1 MDKNYNHSE
10 AQSLEQQQ
18 DQEQTIV
25 NPNDQPVSIDGDAI
39 QQPGSDTP
47 TSTDA
52 AQSGVSV
59 EDEST
64 PAQTS
69 DEAPATPTDASAEEA
84 EDGNATEQTITDEP
98 VEQHEDA
105 QQSEQSNESA
115 EHHEDAPS
123 EQSDET
129 VEHHENGNGSA
140 TRSMLAD
147 ADLEFDEQ
155 ELGELTEQA
164 VRQRDDDDERLN
176 IPEILPILPLKDA
189 VIYPF
194 SVQPFAVGQE
204 RYIRLIDDVMRG
216 NRLVV
221 LVAQKRAEIDHAE
234 PDDLYKVGTVS
245 RVGRMFRMPDGTVQ
259 IAVQGL
265 ERVSIDEYTESKPY
279 LKARVTLK
287 PDTQETDTETQ
298 AIKRNVISYFQRMVA
313 LVQNV
318 PENVA
323 AATLNLEEPRQ
334 VVYVIATFVQME
346 MELRQK
352 LLELDSVH
360 EKLRNLSSF
369 LAQELEILEL
379 GKKIQNSAQEEMGKM
394 QREYL
399 LREQLK
405 AIQREL
411 GEESEEQ
418 ATINE
423 LRRKI
428 DESHLPEEALK
439 EANREL
445 SRLEKLPTV
454 SPEYSIIRTY
464 LELLVSL
471 PWSKSTGEQIDVAH
485 ARKVLD
491 EDHYDLEKIKERI
504 LEYLAVRR
512 LKEDRLAERLAQ
524 EREEEEAAR
533 ALAQKEGESVEEP
546 TDPQRAPT
554 QPLVPPPHKETKRTL
569 NREPILCF
577 VGPPGVGK
585 TSLGHSIARALGRK
599 FARMSLGGIRDE
611 AEVRGHRR
619 TYIGAMPGR
628 IIQTLR
634 RVEANDPV
642 IMLDEVD
649 KVGAD
654 WRGDPSSALLEV
666 LDPEQNYNF
675 RDNYL
680 DLPFDLS
687 KVMFIATANSLE
699 PIPAPLRDRMEILEL
714 SGYTEEQKLH
724 IALNYLLPKQQ
735 EANGLKPEE
744 LTVDNDVL
752 RRVTRDY
759 TREAGVRNLEREI
772 GSLCRK
778 VARQISE
785 GRETPITVTEE
796 QVAEYLGRQRFFEE
810 AAERID
816 RPGIATGLVWTPV
829 GGEITFVEAATMPGK
844 EERLILTGQLGDV
857 MKESAMAA
865 LSYVRSNAISL
876 GLPRLVFEG
885 QNIHIHVPAGAR
897 PKDGPSAGVT
907 MTSVLVSLASG
918 RKIREDVAMTGEI
931 TLRGK
936 VLPIG
941 GVKEKVLAAYRS
953 GLKTVILPE
962 KNKADLQEDLPK
974 ELRDEMKF
982 VYAREIRD
990 VLDAALVPEEVGEE
1004 KGATN
1009 GHEPKSK
1016 KKKGEKAEAK
1026 A

>member
-1 MDKNYNHSE
+1 MSTQTNR
-10 AQSLEQQQ
+10 EQQS
-18 DQEQTIV
+18 QEEPEDT
-25 NPNDQPVSIDGDAI
+25 
-39 QQPGSDTP
+39 QQLVTP
-47 TSTDA
+47 EESENKLPQA
-52 AQSGVSV
+52 RVRKQGRASNANSAV
-59 EDEST
+59 ET
-64 PAQTS
+64 PAETA
-69 DEAPATPTDASAEEA
+69 EVETP
-84 EDGNATEQTITDEP
+84 DEP
-98 VEQHEDA
+98 AEVDVPEKEEPKKPRRPRRRVRQQTPDEEEGEQVAEVIFDETHH
-105 QQSEQSNESA
+105 QGRRSEQ
-115 EHHEDAPS
+115 
-123 EQSDET
+123 
-129 VEHHENGNGSA
+129 
-140 TRSMLAD
+140 
-147 ADLEFDEQ
+147 
-155 ELGELTEQA
+155 
-164 VRQRDDDDERLN
+164 DERLS
-176 IPEILPILPLKDA
+176 IPDVLAVLPLKDT
-189 VIYPF
+189 VVYPF
-194 SVQPFAVGQE
+194 AVQPLGVGQE
-204 RYIRLIDDVMRG
+204 RSIRLIDDVMRG

-221 LVAQKRAEIDHAE
+221 LVAQKSAETEQAG
-234 PDDLYKVGTVS
+234 PDDIFTMGTVA
-245 RVGRMFRMPDGTVQ
+245 RIARMIRMPDGTIQ
-259 IAVQGL
+259 IIVQGL
-265 ERVSIDEYTESKPY
+265 ERVTIGEFTQIKPY
-279 LKARVTLK
+279 LIARVAVK
-287 PDTQETDTETQ
+287 PDTQETDDETE
-298 AIKRNVISYFQRMVA
+298 AIKRNVVNYFQRLVA

-318 PENVA
+318 PEGVA

-346 MELRQK
+346 LELRQQ
-352 LLELDSVH
+352 LLELDSVRA
-360 EKLRNLSSF
+360 KLEQLSSY
-369 LAQELEILEL
+369 LAHELEIFEL
-379 GKKIQNSAQEEMGKM
+379 GRKIQTSAQEEMGKV

-423 LRRKI
+423 LRTKI
-428 DESHLPEEALK
+428 DEARLPDEALK

-471 PWSKSTGEQIDVAH
+471 PWSKSTGEHIDVPR
-485 ARKVLD
+485 AREVLD
-491 EDHYDLEKIKERI
+491 QDHYDLEKVKERI

-512 LKEDRLAERLAQ
+512 LKEERVAEKMARETEAEQ
-524 EREEEEAAR
+524 EQEAGQRRSTQPLHSAEAAR
-533 ALAQKEGESVEEP
+533 QI
-546 TDPQRAPT
+546 
-554 QPLVPPPHKETKRTL
+554 

-585 TSLGHSIARALGRK
+585 TSLGQSIARALGRK

-699 PIPAPLRDRMEILEL
+699 PIPAPLRDRMEILSL

-724 IALNYLLPKQQ
+724 IARNYLLPKQI
-735 EANGLKPEE
+735 EANGLNKDE
-744 LTVDNDVL
+744 LTVEDGAL
-752 RRVTRDY
+752 KRLARDY

-778 VARQISE
+778 IAK
-785 GRETPITVTEE
+785 
-796 QVAEYLGRQRFFEE
+796 QVAEGKATPINISAEDVTEHLGRARFQEE

-816 RPGIATGLVWTPV
+816 RPGIATGLTWTPV
-829 GGEITFVEAATMPGK
+829 GGEIIFIEAASMPSK
-844 EERLILTGQLGDV
+844 ESGELILTGQLGDV
-857 MKESAMAA
+857 MKESARAA
-865 LSYVRSNAISL
+865 LSYVRSHAETL
-876 GLPRLVFEG
+876 GLPQNIFEG
-885 QNIHIHVPAGAR
+885 QAIHIHVPAGAI

-907 MTSVLVSLASG
+907 MVTVLVSLASG
-918 RKIREDVAMTGEI
+918 RNVRSDVAMTGEI

-936 VLPIG
+936 VMPIG

-953 GLKTVILPE
+953 GIHTVIMPK
-962 KNKADLQEDLPK
+962 KNEQDLQEDLPK
-974 ELRDEMKF
+974 ELREQMTF
-982 VYAREIRD
+982 VFANEIRD
-990 VLDAALVPEEVGEE
+990 VLNTAIEGHAEGVPQSTPV
-1004 KGATN
+1004 AN
-1009 GHEPKSK
+1009 GHTHHAKRK
-1016 KKKGEKAEAK
+1016 KAEKAEK
-1026 A
+1026 AAARD

>member
-1 MDKNYNHSE
+1 MEKKYTDQNIERDIEVGEALSISPDEQPEPTTSSIEEVSE
-10 AQSLEQQQ
+10 ESPSHVEKPEDETPAEE
-18 DQEQTIV
+18 DTIEEV
-25 NPNDQPVSIDGDAI
+25 PEESPSTQADQPAES
-39 QQPGSDTP
+39 
-47 TSTDA
+47 
-52 AQSGVSV
+52 
-59 EDEST
+59 EDET
-64 PAQTS
+64 PAEVQSFFATNQEITPDS
-69 DEAPATPTDASAEEA
+69 D
-84 EDGNATEQTITDEP
+84 
-98 VEQHEDA
+98 
-105 QQSEQSNESA
+105 QQLQ
-115 EHHEDAPS
+115 
-123 EQSDET
+123 
-129 VEHHENGNGSA
+129 
-140 TRSMLAD
+140 
-147 ADLEFDEQ
+147 
-155 ELGELTEQA
+155 
-164 VRQRDDDDERLN
+164 DDEHLT
-176 IPEILPILPLKDA
+176 IPDVLPVLPLKDT
-189 VIYPF
+189 VVYPF
-194 SVQPFAVGQE
+194 SVQPLAVGQE
-204 RYIRLIDDVMRG
+204 RSIRLIDDVMRDDR
-216 NRLVV
+216 RLVV
-221 LVAQKRAEIDHAE
+221 LVAQKSVDLDLAG
-234 PDDLYKVGTVS
+234 PDDIFKIGTVS
-245 RVGRMFRMPDGTVQ
+245 RVGRMFRMPDGTIQ

-265 ERVSIDEYTESKPY
+265 ERVDIGEFTQEKPY
-279 LKARVTLK
+279 LMAHVALK
-287 PDTQETDTETQ
+287 PDIQESDNETE
-298 AIKRNVISYFQRMVA
+298 AIKRNVIGYFQRMVN
-313 LVQNV
+313 LVQNM
-318 PENVA
+318 PEGIA

-334 VVYVIATFVQME
+334 VVYVISTFVQME
-346 MELRQK
+346 LELRQN
-352 LLELDSVH
+352 LLEIDSVR
-360 EKLRNLSSF
+360 EKLSQLSSY
-369 LAQELEILEL
+369 LTHELEILEL
-379 GKKIQNSAQEEMGKM
+379 GKKIQTSAQEEMGKV

-418 ATINE
+418 ATVNE

-428 DESHLPEEALK
+428 DEARMPDEALK

-471 PWSKSTGEQIDVAH
+471 PWTKGTGEKIDVAH
-485 ARKVLD
+485 ARQVLD
-491 EDHYDLEKIKERI
+491 QDHYDLEKIKERI

-512 LKEDRLAERLAQ
+512 LKEERQAE
-524 EREEEEAAR
+524 EVAR
-533 ALAQKEGESVEEP
+533 AHEERGVEV
-546 TDPQRAPT
+546 DDIHAT
-554 QPLVPPPHKETKRTL
+554 QPLHVPEPARVI

-585 TSLGHSIARALGRK
+585 TSLGQSIARALGRK

-611 AEVRGHRR
+611 AEIRGHRR

-680 DLPFDLS
+680 DLAFDLS

-724 IALNYLLPKQQ
+724 IAQNYLLPKQL
-735 EANGLKPEE
+735 EANGLRKDEII
-744 LTVDNDVL
+744 LDDDVL
-752 RRVTRDY
+752 RRVIRDY

-785 GRETPITVTEE
+785 GHETPVHLTAE
-796 QVAEYLGRQRFFEE
+796 QVPEYLGRQRFFEE

-829 GGEITFVEAATMPGK
+829 GGEIIFIEAASMPSK
-844 EERLILTGQLGDV
+844 EFRLTLTGQLGDV

-865 LSYVRSNAISL
+865 LSYVRSNAAAL
-876 GLPRLVFEG
+876 GLPANVFEE
-885 QNIHIHVPAGAR
+885 QNVHIHVPAGAI

-907 MTSVLVSLASG
+907 MVTVLVSLASG
-918 RKIREDVAMTGEI
+918 RKVRSDVAMTGEI

-936 VLPIG
+936 VMPIG

-953 GLKTVILPE
+953 GIRTIILPK
-962 KNKADLQEDLPK
+962 KNELDLLEDLPK
-974 ELRDEMKF
+974 ELREQMHF
-982 VYAREIRD
+982 VFATDIRQ
-990 VLDAALVPEEVGEE
+990 VLEAALEP
-1004 KGATN
+1004 GATPKN
-1009 GHEPKSK
+1009 REEPTAEERPRRR
-1016 KKKGEKAEAK
+1016 KGERAVAKAEVVQ
-1026 A
+1026 

>member
-1 MDKNYNHSE
+1 MEKITNHHKADPQEDGVQESLPEFEDLLPEPEE
-10 AQSLEQQQ
+10 AAQ
-18 DQEQTIV
+18 DLSGGTQADAEE
-25 NPNDQPVSIDGDAI
+25 NPVSDDEKETLAEEPAKDA
-39 QQPGSDTP
+39 PLAVSDATE
-47 TSTDA
+47 TISSSDDA
-52 AQSGVSV
+52 EAPLERL
-59 EDEST
+59 EDE
-64 PAQTS
+64 
-69 DEAPATPTDASAEEA
+69 
-84 EDGNATEQTITDEP
+84 
-98 VEQHEDA
+98 
-105 QQSEQSNESA
+105 
-115 EHHEDAPS
+115 
-123 EQSDET
+123 
-129 VEHHENGNGSA
+129 
-140 TRSMLAD
+140 
-147 ADLEFDEQ
+147 
-155 ELGELTEQA
+155 
-164 VRQRDDDDERLN
+164 ERLN
-176 IPEILPILPLKDA
+176 IPEILPILPLKDT

-221 LVAQKRAEIDHAE
+221 LVAQKSPDIDHAG
-234 PDDLYKVGTVS
+234 PDDIYRVGTVS

-265 ERVSIDEYTESKPY
+265 ERVTIDEFTQEKPY
-279 LKARVTLK
+279 LQARVTAK
-287 PDTQETDTETQ
+287 PDLQEADTETE
-298 AIKRNVISYFQRMVA
+298 AIKRNVITYFQRLVA

-318 PENVA
+318 PEGVA

-346 MELRQK
+346 LELRQK
-352 LLELDSVH
+352 LLEIDSVH
-360 EKLRNLSSF
+360 EKLHQLSNF
-369 LAQELEILEL
+369 LSHELEILEL
-379 GKKIQNSAQEEMGKM
+379 GKKIQNSAQEEMGKV

-418 ATINE
+418 ATVND
-423 LRRKI
+423 LRSKL
-428 DESHLPEEALK
+428 EEAKMPEEAYK

-464 LELLVSL
+464 VELLVSL
-471 PWSKSTGEQIDVAH
+471 PWNKGTATQIDVPH
-485 ARKVLD
+485 AREVLD
-491 EDHYDLEKIKERI
+491 EDHYDLQKIKERI

-512 LKEDRLAERLAQ
+512 LKEDRLSDKMAR
-524 EREEEEAAR
+524 EREEKQA
-533 ALAQKEGESVEEP
+533 EGEEELENI
-546 TDPQRAPT
+546 TPT
-554 QPLVPPPHKETKRTL
+554 QPLKEQVAGRPL

-585 TSLGHSIARALGRK
+585 TSLGQSIARALGRK

-611 AEVRGHRR
+611 AEIRGHRR

-634 RVEANDPV
+634 RLEANDPV

-680 DLPFDLS
+680 DLSFDLS
-687 KVMFIATANSLE
+687 KVMFIATANALE

-724 IALNYLLPKQQ
+724 IARNYLLPKQV
-735 EANGLKPEE
+735 EANGLKEDE
-744 LTVDNDVL
+744 LTLDDEAL
-752 RRVTRDY
+752 RRVARDY
-759 TREAGVRNLEREI
+759 TREAGVRNLERQV

-778 VARQISE
+778 VARQVSE
-785 GRETPITVTEE
+785 GLETPIHVTGDK
-796 QVAEYLGRQRFFEE
+796 VTEYLGRQRYFDE
-810 AAERID
+810 AVERID
-816 RPGIATGLVWTPV
+816 RPGIATGMAWTPV
-829 GGEITFVEAATMPGK
+829 GGEIMFIEAATMPGK

-865 LSYVRSNAISL
+865 LSYVRSNAAAL
-876 GLPRLVFEG
+876 DLPKNVFEG
-885 QNIHIHVPAGAR
+885 QNVHIHVPAGAI

-907 MTSVLVSLASG
+907 MVTVLVSLASG
-918 RKIREDVAMTGEI
+918 RKVRSDLAMTGEM

-936 VLPIG
+936 VMPIG

-953 GLKTVILPE
+953 GIRTVILPA
-962 KNKADLQEDLPK
+962 KNEAEFMEDIPN
-974 ELRDEMKF
+974 ELREQMHFTFATD
-982 VYAREIRD
+982 IRQ
-990 VLDAALVPEEVGEE
+990 VLDTALEPEEEHD
-1004 KGATN
+1004 AN
-1009 GHEPKSK
+1009 GDSHHRKR
-1016 KKKGEKAEAK
+1016 KGEKSEKAIAK

>member
-1 MDKNYNHSE
+1 MEKITNHQKAEPQEDVIQKERVEATNEFQQEILPVVVESE
-10 AQSLEQQQ
+10 LA
-18 DQEQTIV
+18 
-25 NPNDQPVSIDGDAI
+25 
-39 QQPGSDTP
+39 
-47 TSTDA
+47 DA
-52 AQSGVSV
+52 AQPA
-59 EDEST
+59 DETHSATDVDPVST
-64 PAQTS
+64 PSSEDTSSPDTESAPQEPQDEPASSFAVSSSTS
-69 DEAPATPTDASAEEA
+69 DESDSDASGTAPVTVTEDAKESSESSDTQPRA
-84 EDGNATEQTITDEP
+84 EDEEP
-98 VEQHEDA
+98 
-105 QQSEQSNESA
+105 
-115 EHHEDAPS
+115 
-123 EQSDET
+123 
-129 VEHHENGNGSA
+129 
-140 TRSMLAD
+140 
-147 ADLEFDEQ
+147 
-155 ELGELTEQA
+155 
-164 VRQRDDDDERLN
+164 LN
-176 IPEILPILPLKDA
+176 IPEVLPILPLKDT

-194 SVQPFAVGQE
+194 SVQPFSVGQE

-221 LVAQKRAEIDHAE
+221 LVAQKSPDIDHAG
-234 PDDLYKVGTVS
+234 PDDIYRVGTVS

-265 ERVSIDEYTESKPY
+265 ERVTIDEFTQEKPY
-279 LKARVTLK
+279 LMARVTSK
-287 PDTQETDTETQ
+287 PDTQENDTETE
-298 AIKRNVISYFQRMVA
+298 AIKRNVISYFQRLVA

-318 PENVA
+318 PEGVA

-352 LLELDSVH
+352 LLEIDSVH
-360 EKLRNLSSF
+360 EKLNRLSDF
-369 LAQELEILEL
+369 LTHELEILEL
-379 GKKIQNSAQEEMGKM
+379 GKKIQNSAQEEMGKV

-418 ATINE
+418 ATVNE
-423 LRRKI
+423 LRRKLEDAKMP
-428 DESHLPEEALK
+428 DEAYK

-464 LELLVSL
+464 VELLVSL
-471 PWSKSTGEQIDVAH
+471 PWNKGTATQIDVPH
-485 ARKVLD
+485 AREVLD
-491 EDHYDLEKIKERI
+491 QDHYDLQKIKERI

-512 LKEDRLAERLAQ
+512 LKEDRLSEEKER
-524 EREEEEAAR
+524 AR
-533 ALAQKEGESVEEP
+533 AEVEIEGGVEVENII
-546 TDPQRAPT
+546 PT
-554 QPLVPPPHKETKRTL
+554 QPLINQEAGRPI

-585 TSLGHSIARALGRK
+585 TSLGQSIARALGRK

-611 AEVRGHRR
+611 AEIRGHRR

-634 RVEANDPV
+634 RLEANDPV

-724 IALNYLLPKQQ
+724 IALNYLLPKQR
-735 EANGLKPEE
+735 ESNGLKENE
-744 LTVDNDVL
+744 LTIDDDAI
-752 RRVTRDY
+752 RRVARDY
-759 TREAGVRNLEREI
+759 TREAGVRNLERQI
-772 GSLCRK
+772 GSLSRK

-785 GRETPITVTEE
+785 GLQAPIHIAVD
-796 QVAEYLGRQRFFEE
+796 QVPEYLGRQRFFDEV
-810 AAERID
+810 AERID
-816 RPGIATGLVWTPV
+816 RPGIATGLAWTAV
-829 GGEITFVEAATMPGK
+829 GGEIMFIEVATMPGK

-865 LSYVRSNAISL
+865 LSYVRSNATAL
-876 GLPRLVFEG
+876 GLPKNVFEG
-885 QNIHIHVPAGAR
+885 QNIHIHVPAGGI

-907 MTSVLVSLASG
+907 MTTVLVSLATG
-918 RKIREDVAMTGEI
+918 RKVRSDVAMTGEI

-936 VLPIG
+936 VMPIG
-941 GVKEKVLAAYRS
+941 GIKEKTLAAYRS
-953 GLKTVILPE
+953 GIRTVILPE
-962 KNKADLQEDLPK
+962 KNKADLLEDIPV
-974 ELRDEMKF
+974 ELRDQMSF
-982 VYAREIRD
+982 VYVSDIRE
-990 VLDAALVPEEVGEE
+990 VLDAALEPEDEQEHDHKGSSDGDGRSRKHKGSKNE
-1004 KGATN
+1004 K
-1009 GHEPKSK
+1009 S
-1016 KKKGEKAEAK
+1016 EKAVAK

>member
-1 MDKNYNHSE
+1 MEKNTTNQDDE
-10 AQSLEQQQ
+10 RERLLEQ
-18 DQEQTIV
+18 E
-25 NPNDQPVSIDGDAI
+25 P
-39 QQPGSDTP
+39 
-47 TSTDA
+47 
-52 AQSGVSV
+52 GVS
-59 EDEST
+59 EST
-64 PAQTS
+64 EVIESADPLAEQ
-69 DEAPATPTDASAEEA
+69 APTDQAETNP
-84 EDGNATEQTITDEP
+84 GT
-98 VEQHEDA
+98 
-105 QQSEQSNESA
+105 
-115 EHHEDAPS
+115 DAPS
-123 EQSDET
+123 TDET
-129 VEHHENGNGSA
+129 VEQEETTPTSDESA
-140 TRSMLAD
+140 DSTAEVQERA
-147 ADLEFDEQ
+147 EQ
-155 ELGELTEQA
+155 SESTAEAGQEEE
-164 VRQRDDDDERLN
+164 ERLT
-176 IPEILPILPLKDA
+176 IPEELPILPLKDT

-216 NRLVV
+216 NNRLVV
-221 LVAQKRAEIDHAE
+221 LVAQKSADTDIAG
-234 PDDLYKVGTVS
+234 PDDIFHIGTVS

-265 ERVSIDEYTESKPY
+265 ERVSIDGFTQEKPY

-287 PDTQETDTETQ
+287 PDTQESDNETE
-298 AIKRNVISYFQRMVA
+298 AIKRNVISYFQRLVA

-318 PENVA
+318 PEGVA

-334 VVYVIATFVQME
+334 VVYVIATFVQMD
-346 MELRQK
+346 MELRQR
-352 LLELDSVH
+352 LLELDSVR
-360 EKLRNLSSF
+360 EKLVQLSTF
-369 LAQELEILEL
+369 LAHELEILEL

-418 ATINE
+418 ATVNE

-428 DESHLPEEALK
+428 DEAKLPEEALK

-464 LELLVSL
+464 VELLASL
-471 PWSKSTGEQIDVAH
+471 PWNKSTGAQIDVPH
-485 ARKVLD
+485 AREVLD
-491 EDHYDLEKIKERI
+491 QDHYDLEKIKERI

-512 LKEDRLAERLAQ
+512 LKEDRTAEQVQRS
-524 EREEEEAAR
+524 REMD
-533 ALAQKEGESVEEP
+533 SVEDGVEVEEI
-546 TDPQRAPT
+546 TPT
-554 QPLVPPPHKETKRTL
+554 QPLVNQEAVRAI

-585 TSLGHSIARALGRK
+585 TSLGQSIARALGRK

-611 AEVRGHRR
+611 AEIRGHRR

-634 RVEANDPV
+634 RVETNDPV

-687 KVMFIATANSLE
+687 KVMFIATANALE

-724 IALNYLLPKQQ
+724 IARNYLLPKQL
-735 EANGLKPEE
+735 EANGLHQEE
-744 LTVDNDVL
+744 LTLDDDVL
-752 RRVTRDY
+752 RRIIRDY
-759 TREAGVRNLEREI
+759 TREAGVRNLERQI

-778 VARQISE
+778 AARQISE
-785 GRETPITVTEE
+785 GRQTPIHVTAE
-796 QVAEYLGRQRFFEE
+796 QVPEYLGRQRFFEE
-810 AAERID
+810 VAERID
-816 RPGIATGLVWTPV
+816 RPGIATGMVWTPV
-829 GGEITFVEAATMPGK
+829 GGEIIFIEAATMASK
-844 EERLILTGQLGDV
+844 EERLTLTGQLGDV
-857 MKESAMAA
+857 MKESAIAA
-865 LSYVRSNAISL
+865 LSYVRSNTETL
-876 GLPRLVFEG
+876 GLPKNVFEG
-885 QNIHIHVPAGAR
+885 QNVHIHVPAGAI

-907 MTSVLVSLASG
+907 MVTVLVSLASG
-918 RKIREDVAMTGEI
+918 RKVRSDVAMTGEI

-936 VLPIG
+936 VMPIG
-941 GVKEKVLAAYRS
+941 GIKEKVLAAYRS
-953 GLKTVILPE
+953 GIRTIIMPE
-962 KNKADLQEDLPK
+962 KNKADLIEDLPK
-974 ELRDEMKF
+974 ELQEQMHF
-982 VYAREIRD
+982 VFATDITQ
-990 VLDAALVPEEVGEE
+990 VLAAALEPASEEEHEGETQPG
-1004 KGATN
+1004 KR
-1009 GHEPKSK
+1009 
-1016 KKKGEKAEAK
+1016 KGEQAAAK